1 MDSISSITIVILV
14 NTIMTYYILL
24 PNDSEQDVINDIN
37 ILGEYQSLNN
47 TFHTQQGFQ
56 VFMKL
61 INSYPDKLKDVR
73 IKTSSNE
80 SLTITEFLDVITGY
94 SIV

>member
-1 MDSISSITIVILV
+1 MVSIVTIIVIV
-14 NTIMTYYILL
+14 IHSTIMTYYILL